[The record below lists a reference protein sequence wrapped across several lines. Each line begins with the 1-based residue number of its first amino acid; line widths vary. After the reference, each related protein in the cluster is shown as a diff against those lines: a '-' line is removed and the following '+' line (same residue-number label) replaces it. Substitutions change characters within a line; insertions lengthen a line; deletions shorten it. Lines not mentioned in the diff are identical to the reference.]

1 MNTALI
7 KCQLSCLSPK
17 DNFKKNK
24 TGKAIKKVSTILV
37 ILESPSKQVI
47 WRGREEG
54 REGEGGERER
64 ERDSKLIDDVLLSTF
79 SETSREK
86 FKCH

>member
-7 KCQLSCLSPK
+7 KYQLGCLSPK
-17 DNFKKNK
+17 DNFKKSK
-24 TGKAIKKVSTILV
+24 TEKAIKKVSTILV

-54 REGEGGERER
+54 GRVGREKERRR

-86 FKCH
+86 F